1 MGSRVK
7 MCSLCVC
14 VHICVCDHYQ
24 PIFSLK
30 QSDVTINY
38 FCLLHDNP
46 KATIYSRSPKK
57 PHKARYQNTKF
68 KKITSPQRNTERK
81 SERTK

>member
-1 MGSRVK
+1 MGSKVK
-7 MCSLCVC
+7 MYSLCVC
-14 VHICVCDHYQ
+14 VCICVCDHYQ
-24 PIFSLK
+24 LVFSLK

-57 PHKARYQNTKF
+57 NLQSNQNTKF
-68 KKITSPQRNTERK
+68 KKITSPQRKTKRK